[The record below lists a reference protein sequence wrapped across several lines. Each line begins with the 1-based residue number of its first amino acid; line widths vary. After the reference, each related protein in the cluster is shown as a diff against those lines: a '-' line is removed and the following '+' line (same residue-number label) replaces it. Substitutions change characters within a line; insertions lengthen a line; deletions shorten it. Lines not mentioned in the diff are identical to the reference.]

1 MKIPVTLHSPRWAYL
16 SARIIHRYVLTLGLL
31 LSLGIIG
38 CASSEVSPQ
47 AAQATVSQD
56 SISQHNTAL
65 VASDERVLKLE
76 GSSNFRDMGGYMTV
90 DGKTVRRNMLFRSG
104 AMTSLT
110 AQDMAAL
117 NQMNFSAVVDLRS
130 SDELELY
137 PNRWVQASDDVNYIN
152 HEYSMLAMMGKSMP
166 KGNMDEAAK
175 EAISKDPALMMAKL
189 YRHLPQQLQPQLR
202 LYFNELLEAD
212 GAVVVNCSAGQ
223 DRTGFTSAM
232 ILSALGVPRETILKD
247 YLLST
252 QYRRPK
258 NEKGDVDLKQAAKT
272 NAFAKMM
279 LGYSKSGHSDKPN
292 PLYTADGTPFLSF
305 ALEEIES
312 RYGSVEAY
320 LDQAVGVDAEDIAT
334 LRGRYLN

>member
-16 SARIIHRYVLTLGLL
+16 SARIIHRYVLALGLL

-189 YRHLPQQLQPQLR
+189 YRHLPQQLQPQK
-202 LYFNELLEAD
+202 
-212 GAVVVNCSAGQ
+212 
-223 DRTGFTSAM
+223 
-232 ILSALGVPRETILKD
+232 ALHPRFLFRIPQPVHTLH
-247 YLLST
+247 
-252 QYRRPK
+252 RRFHP
-258 NEKGDVDLKQAAKT
+258 
-272 NAFAKMM
+272 
-279 LGYSKSGHSDKPN
+279 
-292 PLYTADGTPFLSF
+292 
-305 ALEEIES
+305 
-312 RYGSVEAY
+312 
-320 LDQAVGVDAEDIAT
+320 
-334 LRGRYLN
+334 